1 MSYKLSVVAE
11 EDIIHAYHEGI
22 RLFGEE
28 QAEKYHAGLE
38 RVFLFLSDTPNAA
51 RERME
56 ITPPVRIHPYRS
68 HIIVYLESFKFSRA
82 RTNKLAFKRHVGF
95 TPATRRIAA

>member
-28 QAEKYHAGLE
+28 QAEKYHADLE

-68 HIIVYLESFKFSRA
+68 HIIVYLIDGNGDVLILRV
-82 RTNKLAFKRHVGF
+82 RHGREDWENDPV
-95 TPATRRIAA
+95 